1 METKSA
7 VSEGLKTMSETVPGG
22 PTGGVV
28 CPRAIGRRPPWAER
42 PLAWSTEKQVTPVT
56 EPPLMTQAGLSA
68 EKYLREKIT
77 YQS

>member
-28 CPRAIGRRPPWAER
+28 WPRAMGRRPPLGVS
-42 PLAWSTEKQVTPVT
+42 PFAWSAEKQVTPAT
-56 EPPLMTQAGLSA
+56 APPLITQAILVGFS
-68 EKYLREKIT
+68 
-77 YQS
+77 SN